1 MAQLDSDAAE
11 TCGLYIDVE
20 NLQNDAPELVGSLIN
35 NWPSDK
41 APPPTKLTLYVKAD
55 MAELWNA
62 WTINISSS
70 RTEVEVKGIQHFTIQ
85 QSKNSAD
92 IAIALDAVTDLL
104 HHRVNFV
111 AVLSDDS
118 DFISLF
124 AKVRTETGEIQ
135 TRLGRIPFLW
145 IMTDRDG
152 TKTPNMQRF
161 FPKEYVHF
169 IPALSKH
176 TTLPVPT
183 KSDGPKLSANDNPV
197 VVPTPPEEL
206 IAQAIVK
213 STDVGPF
220 KSTDCIPVIK
230 QTRPGH
236 PLVALPS
243 NRFGIQ
249 FTETIW
255 PFLKAKGVERGRSK
269 PIRYKMTQ
277 AAKDSISH

>member
-1 MAQLDSDAAE
+1 MAEFDSSNAE
-11 TCGLYIDVE
+11 SCGLYIDVE
-20 NLQNDAPELVGSLIN
+20 NLQTDAQELVGSLIG

-41 APPPTKLTLYVKAD
+41 APFPTKATLYVKAD
-55 MAELWNA
+55 MVELWNA
-62 WTINISSS
+62 WTVNLSGGIQ
-70 RTEVEVKGIQHFTIQ
+70 VEVKGIQHFTVQ

-92 IAIALDAVTDLL
+92 IAIALDAVTDIL
-104 HHRVNFV
+104 HHRVDFV

-124 AKVRTETGEIQ
+124 AKVRTETAEIQ
-135 TRLGRIPFLW
+135 TKLGRIPFLW

-169 IPALSKH
+169 IPVPSKH
-176 TTLPVPT
+176 ETLPVPT
-183 KSDGPKLSANDNPV
+183 KSDRPKSTANDNPV
-197 VVPTPPEEL
+197 VVSTTPEEL
-206 IAQAIVK
+206 IAQAIIR
-213 STDVGPF
+213 STDVGLF

-236 PLVALPS
+236 TLVALPS

-249 FTETIW
+249 FSEMIW

-277 AAKDSISH
+277 AAKDSLDH